1 MSAVELSML
10 CYFAEKA
17 WLFKSHLMPAKLT
30 FRTLDDQEYVVS
42 DKLVVTLNRTMY
54 YWSAL
59 LEKLLT

>member
-1 MSAVELSML
+1 MSDKLMTAVELAML

-42 DKLVVTLNRTMY
+42 DKLVVTLNRIIY
-54 YWSAL
+54 Y
-59 LEKLLT
+59 